1 MSWLDNI
8 IGFISPYQGIKR
20 AAFKQELDYIK
31 KHGYDAGGFD
41 RLNKQ
46 WHPLIE
52 SAEMTDRTDRDIVRA
67 RARDIER
74 NSDMGN
80 AVIKAF
86 TRNIIGSGYTLQ
98 AKTDNEELN
107 TKIETLWNEW
117 TKAKNCDVTGTQS
130 FSQILRMAVKRK
142 KVDGGILFKK
152 CYTNQGIV
160 PFQLQALEV
169 DELSIS
175 WSSPK
180 DKSHKVAGGI
190 EYNSYNRPVGYWIS
204 QYSIDGL
211 EIATPKYYQ
220 AKDIIYI
227 YTKSRPS
234 QVREISDLTP
244 TLTRIRDSNEFIT
257 AVSVKERIAACLAVF
272 IKKALP
278 VSTGLGRQ
286 IVNNARQEVTYE
298 GKSLAPGMIKEMNA
312 GDEIQ
317 VVDPKS
323 SGDDA
328 STFLKLQQRLIASGQ
343 GLSYESTTRD
353 MSETNYSSARQSA
366 IEDELTYAEDI
377 ELFQSFMSEV
387 YEEFLKSAVLA
398 GIITIPDFFSKKTEY
413 SKHMW
418 IAGQKRWIDP
428 VKEANANRIA
438 LENGMKTFQQ
448 IAAENG
454 KDWKEQID
462 DMAAAKEY
470 AEKAGVSIV
479 GGGINAG

>member
-1 MSWLDNI
+1 MEQSKRRK
-8 IGFISPYQGIKR
+8 SQGR
-20 AAFKQELDYIK
+20 RWD
-31 KHGYDAGGFD
+31 
-41 RLNKQ
+41 
-46 WHPLIE
+46 
-52 SAEMTDRTDRDIVRA
+52 
-67 RARDIER
+67 
-74 NSDMGN
+74 
-80 AVIKAF
+80 
-86 TRNIIGSGYTLQ
+86 
-98 AKTDNEELN
+98 
-107 TKIETLWNEW
+107 
-117 TKAKNCDVTGTQS
+117 
-130 FSQILRMAVKRK
+130 
-142 KVDGGILFKK
+142 
-152 CYTNQGIV
+152 
-160 PFQLQALEV
+160 
-169 DELSIS
+169 
-175 WSSPK
+175 
-180 DKSHKVAGGI
+180 
-190 EYNSYNRPVGYWIS
+190 YNRPVGYWIS

-211 EIATPKYYQ
+211 EIATPKYYP

-387 YEEFLKSAVLA
+387 YEEFLKSTVLA